1 MRTKPT
7 NFEAAKSVV
16 LIGEEITAE
25 QIINRMLNN
34 GRKEI
39 PTKKSLSVKFRND
52 KMKLPISIKG
62 SQILKPINYTEKE
75 VCGVGRL
82 RLDHAFT
89 NGLALWAVGDQLW
102 KGAALNAVQI
112 AELAIQ
118 KELV

>member
-1 MRTKPT
+1 MFHKIQIVKHLLLGEVKMRTKPT

-52 KMKLPISIKG
+52 KQFRVIK
-62 SQILKPINYTEKE
+62 N
-75 VCGVGRL
+75 GRGPTIFK
-82 RLDHAFT
+82 RL
-89 NGLALWAVGDQLW
+89 N
-102 KGAALNAVQI
+102 
-112 AELAIQ
+112 
-118 KELV
+118 